1 MTPVK
6 AEFDDLSL
14 QEAKDD
20 TGKPAK
26 RDSQKLAEV
35 QLEVPGGEPKKD
47 KEAKKEARRS
57 KEGTSV
63 SVGNLTQSD
72 PPKPTIDI
80 QEASSS
86 QKKPETKLPEVVYY
100 FVLLCRF
107 DSFAQRVLF
116 VLTSFTFSR
125 PPRCQQTPC
134 RESSRQRSRGRF
146 HFVTWLGKGL
156 PASSSPPIL
165 YNEQFSI
172 IAPQHVQGVHESLS
186 VTRQLHQKT
195 E

>member
-100 FVLLCRF
+100 FVLLSF
-107 DSFAQRVLF
+107 DSL
-116 VLTSFTFSR
+116 
-125 PPRCQQTPC
+125 
-134 RESSRQRSRGRF
+134 
-146 HFVTWLGKGL
+146 
-156 PASSSPPIL
+156 
-165 YNEQFSI
+165 
-172 IAPQHVQGVHESLS
+172 LS
-186 VTRQLHQKT
+186 VFCLCSLLSPSVAHQGASRLPVAKALVKDHEEGFT
-195 E
+195 S